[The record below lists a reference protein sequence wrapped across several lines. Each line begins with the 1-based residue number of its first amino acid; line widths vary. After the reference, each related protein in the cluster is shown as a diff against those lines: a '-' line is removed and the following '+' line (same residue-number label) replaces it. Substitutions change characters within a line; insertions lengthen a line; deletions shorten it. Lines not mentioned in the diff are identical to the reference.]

1 MRVVLADDS
10 ILLREGVARVL
21 TEAGFEVAGQAG
33 DAVGL
38 MRLVE
43 AERPDVA
50 IVDVRMPPTHT
61 NEGLVAAL
69 RIRAE
74 HEGVGV
80 LVLSQYV
87 ETSQAMRLLGEG
99 AGGVGYLLKDRV
111 SDVADFTEAVRRVGT
126 GGSAIDPEVVA
137 TLLGRKRSPDP
148 LAGLTDRERQVL
160 ALMAEGWSNQGIRQ
174 KLFLSGKTVETHIGA
189 IFAKLGLLQA
199 DDEHRRVRAVLAYVR
214 SLGDASGRGPNDPA

>member
-1 MRVVLADDS
+1 M
-10 ILLREGVARVL
+10 
-21 TEAGFEVAGQAG
+21 
-33 DAVGL
+33 
-38 MRLVE
+38 
-43 AERPDVA
+43 
-50 IVDVRMPPTHT
+50 
-61 NEGLVAAL
+61 
-69 RIRAE
+69 
-74 HEGVGV
+74 
-80 LVLSQYV
+80 
-87 ETSQAMRLLGEG
+87 
-99 AGGVGYLLKDRV
+99 